1 MEFGKLGDMITLG
14 DTNHRELLN
23 IEASGPVILS
33 LEQVFLLIF
42 TLMTFFTMCVHV
54 PLTFVCSFFVS
65 PTFFKMEKVTKF
77 KKENPSSLIL
87 YDFV

>member
-23 IEASGPVILS
+23 IEASGPVIMS

-42 TLMTFFTMCVHV
+42 TLMTFFMSDT
-54 PLTFVCSFFVS
+54 
-65 PTFFKMEKVTKF
+65 
-77 KKENPSSLIL
+77 
-87 YDFV
+87 YWR